1 MRSREKSQGEEEDA
15 SRVGG
20 QTQVMM
26 NSQVHPD
33 QRRAKSGLVMKVI
46 GAKEV

>member
-1 MRSREKSQGEEEDA
+1 MRSREKGQGEEEDA

-20 QTQVMM
+20 QTQVM
-26 NSQVHPD
+26 NSQVHLD